1 MNMENET
8 TPANKANLDPNNNNS
23 TKNSYSEFFEKKFTN
38 CENLSIVS
46 SIFIFMLSIVL
57 FFCFFP
63 ANPDKVSVFTHFI
76 YDNWD
81 HTLLSFLCTLFFPFV
96 VYNFVV
102 LTQNLLRTKNILST
116 VESNMLSSNNI
127 LKEELLKHIDDAISK
142 SLACRLRESLKFY
155 YDPGEIESFRKDF
168 HFVMREL
175 FEPNAEELM
184 PPILKFINKSIGDIM
199 HKGFMQMSSGFHEY
213 RRQSNGMVRRL
224 YKSKSSNH
232 IWMICLYS
240 PLAYLYMTVI
250 NAEAAEKP
258 DHLALFNGSDPSD
271 NYEFI
276 DQIKTTD
283 TVRITYLKN
292 NEIEQVFTDHSDA
305 DINESGVTA
314 SNFGKLYLFSY
325 LFFLFFNTEINLCW
339 RWYEYYHDEDVPR
352 GMNGDEDFMIFNK
365 HYLWRYNIPKQ
376 ILSICWKWDNLSGDG
391 LELMNYS
398 INLFEEKLG
407 KKTNFYKGML
417 YMISSKYRSSDRG
430 LIDNIKECFELLAK
444 EIDTKK
450 SGFSEV
456 ERTYF
461 DLILLAIQSAIATS
475 PWDKRSAEIDILNI
489 FKINQTERQKI
500 YDYLF
505 SEKFETTIKNIFP
518 EITSPDMECFEIK
531 PKHYK

>member
-8 TPANKANLDPNNNNS
+8 TPANKADLDQNADEF
-23 TKNSYSEFFEKKFTN
+23 TKNIVSNYSESTFINSKKLRTIIPV
-38 CENLSIVS
+38 L
-46 SIFIFMLSIVL
+46 IFILSTISFIYFAPDAPEKGANVPQL
-57 FFCFFP
+57 THFFS
-63 ANPDKVSVFTHFI
+63 NYGLYTVFT
-76 YDNWD
+76 
-81 HTLLSFLCTLFFPFV
+81 FLCILFFPFV
-96 VYNFVV
+96 GYTVLI
-102 LTQNLLRTKNILST
+102 LTQSLLEAN
-116 VESNMLSSNNI
+116 NMFNKKLPSY
-127 LKEELLKHIDDAISK
+127 IDSAISK

-283 TVRITYLKN
+283 TVRIIYLKN

-325 LFFLFFNTEINLCW
+325 LFFLFFNTEINLYW

-461 DLILLAIQSAIATS
+461 DLILSAIQSAIATS

-500 YDYLF
+500 YNYLF